1 MKLTSRNPV
10 SIEREIKTRFDDV
23 VSIQL
28 RGVSLKVTC
37 RSEEQREKIRG
48 CTSLGDTSVVASLPF
63 SEERRR
69 REAIPK
75 LHRVAVGGVPVD
87 MAEDGIKNETGAA
100 LFKRISKRDQSGVP
114 MPTVTVLVGV
124 QQRRRGTRQGS
135 AAMVENEDPTIHP
148 ARHEVLP
155 LSRLRTCSTTLL
167 QADRRLSSLRRFA
180 QVRRLSDE
188 GPEEM
193 RQLQR

>member
-1 MKLTSRNPV
+1 MKLTNRNPV

-28 RGVSLKVTC
+28 RGMSLKVTC
-37 RSEEQREKIRG
+37 RSEEQRDKIRG

-87 MAEDGIKNETGAA
+87 MDEDDIKNETGAA
-100 LFKRISKRDQSGVP
+100 LVKRISKRDQSGVL
-114 MPTVTVLVGV
+114 MPAMTVML
-124 QQRRRGTRQGS
+124 
-135 AAMVENEDPTIHP
+135 AYNNEDEVPDRVQLRWFKLKTRPYMLLVTRCYRCQVYEHV
-148 ARHEVLP
+148 ARH
-155 LSRLRTCSTTLL
+155 CY
-167 QADRRLSSLRRFA
+167 
-180 QVRRLSDE
+180 
-188 GPEEM
+188 
-193 RQLQR
+193 